1 MHAARHGWDVE
12 KDAPLFRNWAI
23 HTGMNPTS
31 SPEAGT
37 VAFSFVGFMLFKNQ
51 GITDKLNCRLFKV
64 YFVFWLRIFKFYSLG
79 KFHLY
84 DRLLALVS
92 FYFYCMCEMPWL
104 MVS

>member
-37 VAFSFVGFMLFKNQ
+37 VASSFVGFMLFKNQ

-84 DRLLALVS
+84 DRLLARVS

>member
-37 VAFSFVGFMLFKNQ
+37 VAFFVVGFMLFKKSRYN
-51 GITDKLNCRLFKV
+51 
-64 YFVFWLRIFKFYSLG
+64 
-79 KFHLY
+79 
-84 DRLLALVS
+84 
-92 FYFYCMCEMPWL
+92 
-104 MVS
+104 